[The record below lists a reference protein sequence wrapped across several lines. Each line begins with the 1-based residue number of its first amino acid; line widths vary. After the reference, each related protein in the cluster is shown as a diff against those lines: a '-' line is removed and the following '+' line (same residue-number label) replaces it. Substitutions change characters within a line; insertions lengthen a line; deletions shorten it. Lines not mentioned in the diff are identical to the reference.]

1 MVNITESFTKLYG
14 RPPSEIEL
22 ATMWQMKREQEGFKK
37 QLSKEKT
44 CGIKRTREPVT
55 PKALPKDTDTRRWPY
70 RATKMAKMINRM
82 LIVQVRID
90 DIAYILG
97 VTDNVVMSEIEKWK
111 LPQHNDG

>member
-1 MVNITESFTKLYG
+1 
-14 RPPSEIEL
+14 
-22 ATMWQMKREQEGFKK
+22 
-37 QLSKEKT
+37 
-44 CGIKRTREPVT
+44 
-55 PKALPKDTDTRRWPY
+55 
-70 RATKMAKMINRM
+70 MAKMINRM

>member
-55 PKALPKDTDTRRWPY
+55 PKALPKETDTRKWPR
-70 RATKMAKMINRM
+70 RASKMAKMINRM

-90 DIAYILG
+90 DIAYVLG
-97 VTDNVVMSEIEKWK
+97 VTENIVMSEIEKRN
-111 LPQHNDG
+111 LPQNKAG